1 MDASRDSSPDI
12 LGDNDEDRSSGAPLD
27 SPTADSDAERPLS
40 STQMT
45 QSISQSCS
53 GSGGSPSPGL
63 RLVKNRNL
71 PRILLNIF
79 VNTKAHRPIQIFRIN
94 QNSAGSPT
102 TPPKTESPIEVGEP
116 IPLTTRS
123 NNLSNNI
130 QHSLFSGFNER

>member
-63 RLVKNRNL
+63 RFVQSSKIIAVVGAIHILRQVCTFSSVSYPNTWRVKL
-71 PRILLNIF
+71 KHTF
-79 VNTKAHRPIQIFRIN
+79 D
-94 QNSAGSPT
+94 
-102 TPPKTESPIEVGEP
+102 
-116 IPLTTRS
+116 
-123 NNLSNNI
+123 
-130 QHSLFSGFNER
+130 